1 MLSLPPQ
8 HGGAKL
14 PLGRLT
20 GVAWRT
26 ATEQGFAAQPVDSQ
40 AHTPATAPAFLSF
53 CRLGASRDAAG
64 ASCSN

>member
-1 MLSLPPQ
+1 MLSLPAW
-8 HGGAKL
+8 HRGAKL

-20 GVAWRT
+20 RVAWRT
-26 ATEQGFAAQPVDSQ
+26 AAERGFAAQPVDSQ

-64 ASCSN
+64 TSCCN

>member
-1 MLSLPPQ
+1 MLSLPEQ
-8 HGGAKL
+8 HGDDKL

-20 GVAWRT
+20 RAAGRT
-26 ATEQGFAAQPVDSQ
+26 AAEQVSAALPVHAQ

-53 CRLGASRDAAG
+53 CRLGAIREAAD